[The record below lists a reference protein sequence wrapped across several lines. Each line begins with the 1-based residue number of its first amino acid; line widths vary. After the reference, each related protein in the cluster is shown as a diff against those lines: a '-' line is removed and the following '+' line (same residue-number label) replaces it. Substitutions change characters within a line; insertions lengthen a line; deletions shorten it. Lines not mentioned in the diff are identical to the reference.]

1 MHREHQAYASLNLAL
16 MCGEFE
22 VELEILY
29 GKMALEMINKLEF
42 FLASLMIFNVIV
54 THNMCAFQLD
64 PRFKGL

>member
-1 MHREHQAYASLNLAL
+1 

-42 FLASLMIFNVIV
+42 FLAFLMTFNVIV